1 MTHLCQCL
9 TIASVDS
16 TIVPSMSNNKPS
28 NFTISG
34 WAVKDGS
41 DPPSGDMLA
50 IQSAFVQTLSSS
62 VPATGSFCSFKQPCW
77 SIFRMMR
84 STYERHDQNTIIGS
98 TIR

>member
-41 DPPSGDMLA
+41 DPPSGDIVGYSICVCSNPFLV
-50 IQSAFVQTLSSS
+50 SASN
-62 VPATGSFCSFKQPCW
+62 
-77 SIFRMMR
+77 R
-84 STYERHDQNTIIGS
+84 
-98 TIR
+98 